1 MKFISI
7 QNIFIFTLGIFL
19 FSCNST
25 KIVETYKADEAKSVD
40 KIYIVG
46 LTGQEMPEQKIEAEM
61 VRRLE
66 ERGVRANSTRYDIS
80 SEIASNEEDLKS
92 ITDSIS
98 ESDYDA
104 ILTFALV
111 GVSEEKDIVTP
122 ALYDTPSGPIDYPYF
137 NNYYSYYGYRA
148 PLIYSKG
155 YYESNTIFNLE
166 ASLYNLENGKL
177 IWIGQTKTVEPFSVD
192 EFAENYAKTIVDKL
206 IYEDLVQR

>member
-80 SEIASNEEDLKS
+80 SEIASNKEELKLV
-92 ITDSIS
+92 TDSIS
-98 ESDYDA
+98 SSSYDA

-122 ALYDTPSGPIDYPYF
+122 SLYDTPSGPIDYPYF
-137 NNYYSYYGYRA
+137 NDYYSYYGYRA

-166 ASLYNLENGKL
+166 ASLYNLENGEL

-192 EFAENYAKTIVDKL
+192 DFAENYAKTIVDKL

>member
-80 SEIASNEEDLKS
+80 SEIASNKEELKLV
-92 ITDSIS
+92 TDSIS
-98 ESDYDA
+98 SSSYDA

-122 ALYDTPSGPIDYPYF
+122 SLYDTPSGPIDYPYF
-137 NNYYSYYGYRA
+137 NDYYSYYGYRA

-166 ASLYNLENGKL
+166 ASLYNLENGEL
-177 IWIGQTKTVEPFSVD
+177 IWIGQTKTVEPFSVE